1 MMGENIDIHSIL
13 PSSPTTAE
21 GAEEVAENQK
31 DLKTPKEDAP
41 VLKSIKEET
50 KEEEETTDEGG
61 TLAAAESVEE
71 EFGADNVVAIPVPI
85 LVPNPVTTQ
94 LPTEVRLA
102 SGSVAGREARGLSTE
117 DEKLRKPS
125 ISASNKDA
133 VNKAKVAAD
142 ERKKDTRTNDLITKE
157 ERQVGNVAWPL
168 YSYYIKA
175 GGLFWFSGMVFF
187 VVIGQLFQLLANY
200 WLQW

>member
-1 MMGENIDIHSIL
+1 MMEENIDIHSIL
-13 PSSPTTAE
+13 PTSPTTSADPTP
-21 GAEEVAENQK
+21 EEEKA
-31 DLKTPKEDAP
+31 LKTPKDDVP
-41 VLKSIKEET
+41 VLKSIREES
-50 KEEEETTDEGG
+50 KEEETAFETDGG
-61 TLAAAESVEE
+61 EALAAESLEDEFGEDNQNILPVPLPIPAPVQAEPLLVSATLVGKETRSMSTVEE
-71 EFGADNVVAIPVPI
+71 E
-85 LVPNPVTTQ
+85 
-94 LPTEVRLA
+94 E
-102 SGSVAGREARGLSTE
+102 
-117 DEKLRKPS
+117 EKLRKPS

-157 ERQVGNVAWPL
+157 ERQIGNVAWPL